1 MDNLTTLTMV
11 VGQLR
16 DSGTYSRILSF
27 F

>member
-1 MDNLTTLTMV
+1 MDNLTMLTMIL
-11 VGQLR
+11 GQLR